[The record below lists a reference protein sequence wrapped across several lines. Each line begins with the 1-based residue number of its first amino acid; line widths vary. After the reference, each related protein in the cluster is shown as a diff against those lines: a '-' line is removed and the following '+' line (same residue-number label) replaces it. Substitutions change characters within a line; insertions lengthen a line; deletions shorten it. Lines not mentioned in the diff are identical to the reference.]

1 MWESLGWI
9 EEKILC
15 FFSFYFPFF
24 FFLFSFFVDIELL
37 KQTFVTQ
44 IDVTRKNKT
53 ANIEKQKNVN
63 TTITRQKKYESRILM
78 KVFYLV

>member
-1 MWESLGWI
+1 MNRR
-9 EEKILC
+9 KNFV

>member
-1 MWESLGWI
+1 M
-9 EEKILC
+9 
-15 FFSFYFPFF
+15 FF
-24 FFLFSFFVDIELL
+24 FFLFSFLFFFFFNIELL

-44 IDVTRKNKT
+44 IDVTRKNRT